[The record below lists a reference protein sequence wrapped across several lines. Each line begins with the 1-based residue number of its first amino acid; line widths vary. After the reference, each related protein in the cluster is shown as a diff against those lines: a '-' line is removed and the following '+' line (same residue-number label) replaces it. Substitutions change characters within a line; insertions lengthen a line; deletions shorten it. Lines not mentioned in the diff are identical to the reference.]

1 MLAGLY
7 PTYYVHI
14 TTRSLSLLFFVFPA
28 VVADVVNVVV
38 DVGCRL
44 SAAVAVAVAILSDLM
59 KYFAAYGLTAP
70 LLLLQLSTHPHTLST
85 SAKSNEFCSRQHFKL
100 GSAQSKYQI
109 FD

>member
-7 PTYYVHI
+7 PTHYAHI
-14 TTRSLSLLFFVFPA
+14 RTHSLSLLFFAFPA

-59 KYFAAYGLTAP
+59 KYFAAYGIQAP
-70 LLLLQLSTHPHTLST
+70 LSLLPPYSSSYPSSHTVY
-85 SAKSNEFCSRQHFKL
+85 KCE
-100 GSAQSKYQI
+100 I
-109 FD
+109 